1 MNITSRILGEAMTP
15 YQKRIHKDP
24 IMASKWAIK
33 HRQRFPEAEPYIATR
48 PIWAYYYARDVIG
61 GRWPEGEPAI
71 ATSPEYAYYYA
82 KDVLGGRFPEGE
94 AAIAANPGAAKLY
107 LEAFPEAKL
116 EWAMNGWLDWL
127 DL

>member
-1 MNITSRILGEAMTP
+1 MNTTSRILGEAMTP

-24 IMASKWAIK
+24 IMAVRWAIK
-33 HRQRFPEAEPYIATR
+33 HGQRFPEAEPYIATR
-48 PIWAYYYARDVIG
+48 PSRPRWAYWAYYYARDVIG

-71 ATSPEYAYYYA
+71 ATSPDYA
-82 KDVLGGRFPEGE
+82 
-94 AAIAANPGAAKLY
+94 NQY

>member
-1 MNITSRILGEAMTP
+1 MNTTDRILGEAMTP

-24 IMASKWAIK
+24 VMASKWAIK

-48 PIWAYYYARDVIG
+48 PRSAYYYARDVIG

-71 ATSPEYAYYYA
+71 ATDPYYAYHYA
-82 KDVLGGRFPEGE
+82 RWIIGGRWPEGE
-94 AAIAANPGAAKLY
+94 RAIATSLDYAKHY
-107 LEAFPEAKL
+107 LKAFPEAKL